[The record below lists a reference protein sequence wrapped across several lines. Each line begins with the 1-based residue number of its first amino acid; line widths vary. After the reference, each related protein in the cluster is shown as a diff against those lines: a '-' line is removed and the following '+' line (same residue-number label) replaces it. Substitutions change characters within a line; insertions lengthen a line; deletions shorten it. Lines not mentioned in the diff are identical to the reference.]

1 MSPGAGHIVR
11 PCGRG
16 AANYI
21 FYLGE
26 KIMRILSS
34 IVFASAV
41 AAGASSAFA
50 DSILY
55 VDDSNGGLAKVDA
68 DTGSTTFI

>member
-1 MSPGAGHIVR
+1 
-11 PCGRG
+11 
-16 AANYI
+16 
-21 FYLGE
+21 
-26 KIMRILSS
+26 MRILSS